1 VRITEIKILK
11 LIIIVLV
18 VNIFC
23 LTATEAQSN
32 GFASKILRIES
43 GNFPEINVTLKV
55 FTKEPASFNSDNFK
69 LFEED
74 TKVASFS
81 VKATKLTQYVMLAL
95 DRSSSIENQ
104 MPEVKKAAAVF
115 INTMPKRVKAGI
127 ISFASDVQSEHECS
141 DDKNSLYKAIQKIR
155 PYGGTSLYD
164 VIYQGCETLS
174 RTGRRTDLK
183 SMVVMT
189 DGYDCNPRGTGPM
202 SIKTI
207 KEAAEIA
214 EKYGITLYMIGLGNE
229 IDKNVMTT
237 LAHKTGGAFLLAR
250 NTSQLRTIYL
260 KLGERL
266 QLEQYLAI
274 FYTTPDTE
282 PNGSLRNVKIESE
295 WQGIQNQGSGTYR
308 APLPPPPEP
317 EPEKDLELREFTGR
331 ELNTELIPEEY
342 FEPDTYKR
350 IKEPEIQNSMRIL
363 VDSANEQLRAGY
375 HRLNSTLGPIFAE
388 WNQHVENGNVETLSE
403 LRDQG
408 KAELD
413 EFHYIL
419 ENVVEQFRSAAL
431 EIADS
436 IPNKFR
442 KSLRKQTIKT
452 QTDLLYQKLIA
463 KILLLKQ
470 SLSANSHL
478 NQMDKRW
485 IKYIK

>member
-1 VRITEIKILK
+1 
-11 LIIIVLV
+11 
-18 VNIFC
+18 
-23 LTATEAQSN
+23 
-32 GFASKILRIES
+32 
-43 GNFPEINVTLKV
+43 
-55 FTKEPASFNSDNFK
+55 
-69 LFEED
+69 
-74 TKVASFS
+74 
-81 VKATKLTQYVMLAL
+81 
-95 DRSSSIENQ
+95 
-104 MPEVKKAAAVF
+104 
-115 INTMPKRVKAGI
+115 
-127 ISFASDVQSEHECS
+127 
-141 DDKNSLYKAIQKIR
+141 
-155 PYGGTSLYD
+155 
-164 VIYQGCETLS
+164 
-174 RTGRRTDLK
+174 
-183 SMVVMT
+183 MVVMT

-388 WNQHVENGNVETLSE
+388 WDQNVADKNVEALAKLNEQAQVELDNFHYLMGNVI
-403 LRDQG
+403 DQF
-408 KAELD
+408 KP
-413 EFHYIL
+413 
-419 ENVVEQFRSAAL
+419 AAL
-431 EIADS
+431 EIADF
-436 IPNKFR
+436 IPDEHQ
-442 KSLRKQTIKT
+442 KSSAKQTIKSKT
-452 QTDLLYQKLIA
+452 YLLHHGLHW
-463 KILLLKQ
+463 KIIGLKEELRMN
-470 SLSANSHL
+470 SLGNIENKHQINNANDFMQRSHRL
-478 NQMDKRW
+478 QNK
-485 IKYIK
+485 